1 MGRTKSHKNYLEQMT
16 QEYDYLFKLL
26 LIGDSGVGKSCL
38 LLRFADDTYTESYI
52 STIGVDFKIR
62 TIDVD
67 GKTIKLQIWDTAGQ
81 ERFKTITSSYYK
93 GAHGIIVTYDIT
105 DRDSFAKV
113 SEWMSEVDKH
123 AQENI
128 SRILVG
134 NKKDLEEQRQVPYNE
149 AKDLADHFNVRFLET
164 SAKNAQNVED
174 AFTLMTREIKSKVA
188 TSTVKKPLH
197 DASTK
202 ISKGGAKKLAQKK
215 SGCC

>member
-1 MGRTKSHKNYLEQMT
+1 MP
-16 QEYDYLFKLL
+16 
-26 LIGDSGVGKSCL
+26 
-38 LLRFADDTYTESYI
+38 
-52 STIGVDFKIR
+52 TIGVDFKIR

-123 AQENI
+123 ANENI

-134 NKKDLEEQRQVPYNE
+134 NKKDLEDKREVPYSE
-149 AKDLADHFNVRFLET
+149 GKELADHFNVKFLET
-164 SAKNAQNVED
+164 SAKESMNVED
-174 AFTLMTREIKSKVA
+174 AFINITREIKAKVA
-188 TSTVKKPLH
+188 SNPVKRAAH
-197 DASTK
+197 EGSTK
-202 ISKGGAKKLAQKK
+202 ISKGSAKKIQNQKK
-215 SGCC
+215 GGCC

>member
-1 MGRTKSHKNYLEQMT
+1 VFNDNFMP
-16 QEYDYLFKLL
+16 
-26 LIGDSGVGKSCL
+26 
-38 LLRFADDTYTESYI
+38 
-52 STIGVDFKIR
+52 TIGVDFKIR

-123 AQENI
+123 ANENI

-134 NKKDLEEQRQVPYNE
+134 NKKDLEDKRDVPYAE
-149 AKDLADHFNVRFLET
+149 GKELADHFNVKFLET
-164 SAKNAQNVED
+164 SAKESMNVED
-174 AFTLMTREIKSKVA
+174 AFTNITREIKSKVA
-188 TSTVKKPLH
+188 HNPVKRANH
-197 DASTK
+197 EGTTK
-202 ISKGGAKKLAQKK
+202 ISKGSAKRIQNQKK
-215 SGCC
+215 GGCC